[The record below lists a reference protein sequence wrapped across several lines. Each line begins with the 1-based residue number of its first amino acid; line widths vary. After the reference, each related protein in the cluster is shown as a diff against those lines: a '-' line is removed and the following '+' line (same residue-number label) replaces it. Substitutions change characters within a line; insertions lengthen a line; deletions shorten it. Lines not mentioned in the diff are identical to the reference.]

1 MKRTLVVLV
10 ALVLL
15 SINGYCQG
23 VLRGAWYCKTS
34 PLAEYRYSG
43 GLEMELFSDGTL
55 EADIFIG
62 AAYFDTATGTHYVAP
77 RTGNIVFSFV
87 DVDGWTYTGV
97 FNNRTR
103 LATGTFRSPLGYYR
117 GKLQMTFVP
126 VSADTKASKSKG
138 EPKAESK

>member
-1 MKRTLVVLV
+1 
-10 ALVLL
+10 
-15 SINGYCQG
+15 
-23 VLRGAWYCKTS
+23 
-34 PLAEYRYSG
+34 
-43 GLEMELFSDGTL
+43 MELFSDGTL